1 MSSKEESRIL
11 EMAQSN
17 LNEPLDC
24 WRQITFIIFP
34 SPNGPSIFS
43 FLMFVDT
50 GLGDFRFIDGVDL
63 NDVADV
69 AEGKQS
75 GTSRDFIIMADRSWN
90 NQARKST

>member
-11 EMAQSN
+11 EIVPSN
-17 LNEPLDC
+17 LNDPLDC

-34 SPNGPSIFS
+34 SPTGPFIIS

-50 GLGDFRFIDGVDL
+50 GLCDFWFIGGVDL

-69 AEGKQS
+69 DEGKQS
-75 GTSRDFIIMADRSWN
+75 GTSRDFINMGERSWK
-90 NQARKST
+90 NQA